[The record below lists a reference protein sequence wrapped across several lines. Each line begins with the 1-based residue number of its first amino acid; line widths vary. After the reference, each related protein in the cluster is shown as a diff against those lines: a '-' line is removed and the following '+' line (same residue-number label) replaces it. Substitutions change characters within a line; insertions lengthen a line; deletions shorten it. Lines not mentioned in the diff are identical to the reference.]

1 MAEAS
6 HKVRILVIRTWTEPI
21 GPLRAALAEA
31 GLDVRIV
38 RVDIEPALNAA
49 LDREYFE
56 AIVFDPR
63 TPNITRA
70 MLDEQLWT
78 RQQRPAVIVFESI
91 TDAVER
97 IKHVVAQL
105 LN

>member
-6 HKVRILVIRTWTEPI
+6 HKVRILVIRPWTEPI

-38 RVDIEPALNAA
+38 RVDIEPALHAA
-49 LDREYFE
+49 LDRQFFE
-56 AIVFDPR
+56 VVLFDAH

-70 MLDEQLWT
+70 MLDEQLWA
-78 RQQRPAVIVFESI
+78 RRQRPTVIVFESI
-91 TDAVER
+91 THAVSQ
-97 IKHVVAQL
+97 IKRAIDLL